1 MDCTIRIAHFSVNDP
16 YGPNRMVLRDSLS
29 ADLTGSQEVRGSI
42 PLVSTMKDQV
52 RAYALTFFV
61 IKSSD
66 WPVIKITGFSLLTTP
81 QVTDCRKPPFSG
93 PEMYDLA
100 LFRVLNVYVSFK

>member
-1 MDCTIRIAHFSVNDP
+1 M
-16 YGPNRMVLRDSLS
+16 
-29 ADLTGSQEVRGSI
+29 TGSQEVRGSI

-81 QVTDCRKPPFSG
+81 QVTDCRKSPFSG